1 MKTAHVRPTGG
12 RKIRFP
18 DRPSQFLRPEGDRV
32 NLDDFW
38 RGRIADGMCAD
49 ITIFDPAAVR
59 DRATYLDPHQYPFGI
74 PHVIVNGV
82 PIIVNGALTGAKPGR
97 VLKGPARRQGG

>member
-38 RGRIADGMCAD
+38 RGRIADGD
-49 ITIFDPAAVR
+49 VE
-59 DRATYLDPHQYPFGI
+59 
-74 PHVIVNGV
+74 VV
-82 PIIVNGALTGAKPGR
+82 PEARAKPA
-97 VLKGPARRQGG
+97 PAPRKAKAAPPPDAAD